1 MERRGNSFLCS
12 SNGAAGAGPGR
23 AVSAGPTTARP
34 YWKTR
39 WRRERGHLHALLL
52 PRDPLVPPE
61 LRAAG
66 PAQFCLLSPWSA
78 GGCGRAVTNHGGPH
92 AVPCASQDGRWQAP
106 GSRWLWPS
114 CSHRSSLGLAG
125 HTPVC
130 TKILHD
136 FQTENGGGFKEKLR
150 RELVLCREQP
160 QTCAAESGAAWDRGV
175 PPAQLRGARAGR

>member
-23 AVSAGPTTARP
+23 VVSAGPTTARP

-39 WRRERGHLHALLL
+39 WCRERGHLHALLL

-66 PAQFCLLSPWSA
+66 PARFCLLSPWSA

-92 AVPCASQDGRWQAP
+92 AVPFVPARTAGGKHQDPGGCGRPVAIGVIWGLLGTLLCARKSCTISKQRMG
-106 GSRWLWPS
+106 GSRK
-114 CSHRSSLGLAG
+114 SS
-125 HTPVC
+125 V
-130 TKILHD
+130 
-136 FQTENGGGFKEKLR
+136 
-150 RELVLCREQP
+150 
-160 QTCAAESGAAWDRGV
+160 ES
-175 PPAQLRGARAGR
+175 